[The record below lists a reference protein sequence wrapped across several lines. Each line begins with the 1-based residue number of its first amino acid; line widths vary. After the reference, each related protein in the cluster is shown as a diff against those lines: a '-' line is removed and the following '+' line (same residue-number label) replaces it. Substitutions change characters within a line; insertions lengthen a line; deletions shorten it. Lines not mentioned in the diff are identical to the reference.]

1 LRGIATRALDV
12 AADFD
17 SFADLWDPLVTGD
30 SPLAEYAG
38 SLPRKHLLALGE
50 RLREN
55 ARPASDGRVRLMAR
69 ALAVRGYAGERCGG
83 TRCGRTRG
91 ARPLADMPSDGTKYR

>member
-1 LRGIATRALDV
+1 MTRALDV

-17 SFADLWDPLVTGD
+17 NFADLSDPLVTGD

-38 SLPRKHLLALGE
+38 SLPRKHLLALRE
-50 RLREN
+50 RLR
-55 ARPASDGRVRLMAR
+55 
-69 ALAVRGYAGERCGG
+69 ERCGG